1 MMIRKVLVEGYTTS
15 GRKVVEG
22 GMIGRGYQ
30 PTASTKPSQPPSP
43 PKGGSAI
50 SKPTKN

>member
-1 MMIRKVLVEGYTTS
+1 MQRKVLVEGYTTA

-22 GMIGRGYQ
+22 GMNQNGYQ
-30 PTASTKPSQPPSP
+30 PAKATKPAPRPIP
-43 PKGGSAI
+43 PKGGSAV